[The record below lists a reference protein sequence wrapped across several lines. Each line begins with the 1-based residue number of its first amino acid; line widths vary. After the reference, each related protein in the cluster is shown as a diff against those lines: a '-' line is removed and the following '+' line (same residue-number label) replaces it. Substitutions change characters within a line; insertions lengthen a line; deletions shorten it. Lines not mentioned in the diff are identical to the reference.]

1 MKVAVFGSTG
11 FVGKYLLKSLINH
24 KHDIYTLVRN
34 GSEYKLDGLNNINI
48 LNGEIT
54 NNTALDQTIMNC
66 SSVIYNIGIIRQFV
80 SKGISFEKLHY
91 EYTKQVI
98 DRAVHYKIKHFILM
112 SANGVKLDGTG
123 YQSTKFRAEEY
134 LKKSGLNYTIFR
146 PSLIF
151 GKPKNDQE
159 FCSQLRDT
167 MLNLPIPAPAFFS
180 GVNISGAGKFKMS
193 PIHVENVADFFIKSI
208 QNEKYYNQTHC
219 LGGLKS
225 YNWKEIISIISLA
238 LKKNKW
244 IVPAPVAPIKMVA
257 FLLDRFKLFPITRDQ
272 LTMLLE
278 GNTCESNELFSD
290 FDITPIEFSPKN
302 LSYLRTK

>member
-167 MLNLPIPAPAFFS
+167 MLNLPIPAPAIEA
-180 GVNISGAGKFKMS
+180 NTR
-193 PIHVENVADFFIKSI
+193 PKSVGI
-208 QNEKYYNQTHC
+208 VLEAKTIDEIPTPMGY
-219 LGGLKS
+219 LGDTNDL
-225 YNWKEIISIISLA
+225 
-238 LKKNKW
+238 
-244 IVPAPVAPIKMVA
+244 
-257 FLLDRFKLFPITRDQ
+257 
-272 LTMLLE
+272 
-278 GNTCESNELFSD
+278 
-290 FDITPIEFSPKN
+290 
-302 LSYLRTK
+302 

>member
-34 GSEYKLDGLNNINI
+34 GSEYKLDGLDNINI
-48 LNGEIT
+48 LNGEIN
-54 NNTALDQTIMNC
+54 NNTALDQAIMNC

-112 SANGVKLDGTG
+112 SANGVKADGTG

-167 MLNLPIPAPAFFS
+167 MLKLPIPAPAFFS
-180 GVNISGAGKFKMS
+180 GLNISGAGKFKMS
-193 PIHVENVADFFIKSI
+193 PIHVENVADFFVKSI
-208 QNEKYYNQTHC
+208 QNEQYYNQTYC
-219 LGGLKS
+219 LGGSKS
-225 YNWKEIISIISLA
+225 YDWKEIISTISLA

-244 IVPAPVAPIKMVA
+244 IIPAPVAPIKMVA

>member
-34 GSEYKLDGLNNINI
+34 GSEYKLDGLDNINTI
-48 LNGEIT
+48 IGDVT

-66 SSVIYNIGIIRQFV
+66 SSVIYNIGIIRQFS

-91 EYTKQVI
+91 EYAKHVI
-98 DRAVHYKIKHFILM
+98 DRAVHYQIKHFILM
-112 SANGVKLDGTG
+112 SANGVKLNGTD
-123 YQSTKFRAEEY
+123 YQNTKFKAEDY

-167 MLNLPIPAPAFFS
+167 MLKLPIPAPMFFS
-180 GVNISGAGKFKMS
+180 GFNILEAGKFKMS
-193 PIHVENVADFFIKSI
+193 PIHVENVADFFVKSI
-208 QNEKYYNQTHC
+208 QNEKYYNQTYC
-219 LGGLKS
+219 LGGLQS
-225 YNWKEIISIISLA
+225 YDWKKIISTVSLA

-244 IVPAPVAPIKMVA
+244 MIPAPVAPIKILA
-257 FLLDRFKLFPITRDQ
+257 FFLDRFKLFPITRDQ

-290 FDITPIEFSPKN
+290 FDISPIEFNPKN
-302 LSYLRTK
+302 LSYLHTK